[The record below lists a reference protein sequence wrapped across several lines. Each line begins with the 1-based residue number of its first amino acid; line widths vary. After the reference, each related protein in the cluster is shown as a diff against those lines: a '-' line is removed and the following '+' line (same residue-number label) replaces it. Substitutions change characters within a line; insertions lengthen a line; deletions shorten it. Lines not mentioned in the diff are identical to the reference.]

1 MSSTKQ
7 SSNKREREEATA
19 VAPPMRE
26 PESKKIRT
34 DFRGFYDFDTDRIE
48 SDDGEIFDDLESEAD
63 CGLVPHVRKIL
74 IR

>member
-7 SSNKREREEATA
+7 SSNKREREEAAA

-34 DFRGFYDFDTDRIE
+34 DFRGFYDFDTYALE
-48 SDDGEIFDDLESEAD
+48 SDDGETFDDLESEAD
-63 CGLVPHVRKIL
+63 DGLVPKSQKS
-74 IR
+74 

>member
-7 SSNKREREEATA
+7 SSNKREREEAAA

-26 PESKKIRT
+26 PQSKKIRT
-34 DFRGFYDFDTDRIE
+34 DFRGFYDFDADAIQ
-48 SDDGEIFDDLESEAD
+48 SDDGEFFDDVESEVD
-63 CGLVPHVRKIL
+63 GLVPDVCKIL